1 MTPTPLFLR
10 RTLIATCNR
19 IIHLHPATPS
29 CISPTNH
36 QAQKMSTRKPRPSR
50 NAAAPPPSIGGL
62 YCHTCGRIITPRKSH
77 AKSLNSSTPPKYCS
91 DRCRREKPPAN
102 QQGVEGEIERVF
114 VEMLGWGGRRVVDCV
129 EVERKVF
136 GALAK
141 GGELDSREHDARET
155 EKASS
160 SGQTSDDDDDDDD
173 GGVPLD
179 GFSLPGASSE
189 WQREVLDN
197 LTPQQLGRQ
206 RAANREKVRQAARR
220 GAIFGFLTGSTEA
233 LTQSQSR
240 KGHEG
245 GGIGRRR
252 VEAIQSGRVVEAS
265 FAKGPWGVRWKDD
278 QG

>member
-1 MTPTPLFLR
+1 MTPTRLFLR
-10 RTLIATCNR
+10 RTLIATCNHITHLQPAIPSSA
-19 IIHLHPATPS
+19 IIFPA
-29 CISPTNH
+29 NH
-36 QAQKMSTRKPRPSR
+36 QAQNMSTRKPRPSR

-77 AKSLNSSTPPKYCS
+77 AKSLNTSTPPKYCS

-114 VEMLGWGGRRVVDCV
+114 VEMLGWGGRRVVDCA

-141 GGELDSREHDARET
+141 GGELDTQEHDAYKNDER
-155 EKASS
+155 SS
-160 SGQTSDDDDDDDD
+160 SSQTSDDDDD

-179 GFSLPGASSE
+179 GHSLPGASSE
-189 WQREVLDN
+189 RQHEVLDN

-220 GAIFGFLTGSTEA
+220 GAVFGFLTGSTEA

-240 KGHEG
+240 KDHEG
-245 GGIGRRR
+245 GEIRRRR

-265 FAKGPWGVRWKDD
+265 FAKGPWDVRWKDE